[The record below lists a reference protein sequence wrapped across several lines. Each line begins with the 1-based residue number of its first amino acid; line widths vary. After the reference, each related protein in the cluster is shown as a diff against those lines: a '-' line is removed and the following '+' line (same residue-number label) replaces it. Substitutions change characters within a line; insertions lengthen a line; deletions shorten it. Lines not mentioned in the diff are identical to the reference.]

1 MIEFKKSNYRKK
13 YLEYFGL
20 EDDKNFQVH
29 HLDLNIDNN
38 NIYNLVLLPKNVHK
52 RFHFFIAEFRNKEKG
67 IVTLD
72 LSNPFK
78 SMLEIETCAKI
89 LPILKEIKKWEN
101 IRDLNIIDI
110 QSQEKSNRG
119 NNGNE

>member
-1 MIEFKKSNYRKK
+1 MEFKKSNYRKEYLK
-13 YLEYFGL
+13 YFDL

-29 HLDLNIDNN
+29 HLDLNRDNN

-52 RFHFFIAEFRNKEKG
+52 RFHFFIAEFRNRENE

-78 SMLEIETCAKI
+78 SIMEVETCAKI
-89 LPILKEIKKWEN
+89 LPILKEIKKWED
-101 IRDLNIIDI
+101 IRDRNIIDI
-110 QSQEKSNRG
+110 QSQEKSEGFNK
-119 NNGNE
+119 